1 MSKIKHRSVVQFDN
15 DLVASGSAFFYGNTD
30 MEGSLHVGGAASFSG
45 PSDTFVTFNA
55 SDTTPSVS
63 AGNLFKTHASS
74 QTLTM
79 FDDGAAGQTIVVIST
94 AAVVFDVTGTNLK
107 GGNTNITTAAGDITT
122 WTFDGTY
129 WYLQQFM
136 DVDDDMSSAS
146 GGATIN
152 NATESRLLTVAS
164 DTSEMDAEAN
174 LTYDGTT
181 FTVNDNMVVGS
192 DGSGHDVTFYSATSG
207 DHLVWDASEE
217 KLTITGTDSTTA
229 LDIADGNVTIT
240 DDLSVDGTTNLD
252 NTDIDGTFAVDG
264 TTISLDATTSLNID
278 NSNTSNGITI
288 GTATSGV
295 PISIGHTNSVV
306 TINDE
311 VDITGTVDIN
321 DTTDAS
327 NSTSGALKV
336 DGGVGV
342 AKKLYVGT
350 DLDVDGTAN
359 LDNTD
364 IDGTLVVDGSNISL
378 DSTST
383 FNIDCSNTSNGI
395 SIGTATSGV
404 PISIGHSTSETTIND
419 NLTVTGDLT
428 VNGTTTTINSTTLT
442 VDDLNIVLASG
453 AADSSAAD
461 GAGIT
466 IDGAGAS
473 LIYDHTGTQWEFNKP
488 LEVADALYIT
498 KDTDAEFVALTLTNQ
513 SDAASTAGYVSIL
526 FNLEDTS
533 GNAVDSGKIAVKKEA
548 SFTSTGG
555 TQDSSMVFSTSLDGT
570 LTEQMKLDSSGD
582 LSLLTDSSI
591 FKMGAGSDF
600 TITHDGTTGV
610 TLAANPINITAGGA
624 STWKTTAGAITI
636 DAEASTVTMD
646 GHSGVTITTSNS
658 GEIDITSAANVDINA
673 TTGVTI
679 DGTTLSIDGTDD
691 SNITVTASG
700 KDLDIAVAGGSTQE
714 LRLASA
720 GTGASA
726 MHLNA
731 SAGGINIDSA
741 DMIDIDAAD
750 EITIDTTSA
759 DGHIAITSAHTAGQS
774 ILISANADA
783 GAILDIDAGIIDI
796 DVQDTI
802 TIDGTGVSI
811 DGTDD
816 SNITVTAS
824 GKDLDIAV
832 AGGSTQELRLASAGT
847 GASAM
852 HLNASAGGIDIDS
865 ADMIDIDAADEI
877 TIDTTSADGHI
888 AVTSA
893 HTAGQSILISANADA
908 GSILDIDAGII
919 DIDVQDAITIDAADE
934 IVVTTTS
941 ADGHISL
948 VSAHTSGVAFH
959 IDANADAASEV
970 QIDAGILDI
979 DVTAGI
985 TIDGTTL
992 SIDSTDTTNITMT
1005 ANAASTKTFTIS
1017 ATNSNG
1023 SNVSNIDVDAD
1034 GALTLNGAGGAT
1046 FGDDTEAIVYDG
1058 SGNLDVDAVAL
1069 DLDVTDSSSITI
1081 TSSEA
1086 AEDLTIQQVGGN
1098 DSSIIITAAG
1108 TGADAISIDATAG
1121 SMVIGASLVDQK
1133 TLTLGNTNSTYIQ
1146 LIPHDTAAS
1155 EKILIYN
1162 NAGTADDAIKIH
1174 SDAGGVTIKAD
1185 DDSIHI
1191 DADGT
1196 DADALNIDSAGGI
1209 DIDSDDMITIDA
1221 ADEITITTT
1230 SADGHISLVTAHTA
1244 GTALHIDADA
1254 DAGSIVDIDA
1264 GILDIDVT
1272 GNATID
1278 AATLTVTTDTATFTS
1293 ANADDPLVTI
1303 KNTTND
1309 ATGARL
1315 RFEKDRG
1322 SNNGA
1327 DGDDCGIIEFYGTDG
1342 GSNQT
1347 EFARIVAEVSEADN
1361 TDEAGKLSLM
1371 VAESDGTDTAVT
1383 AGLVLEGEHATDGQ
1397 VDVTI
1402 AAGVASTTTV
1412 AGDLTISGG
1421 DTTIGTAGNTTAT
1434 TISVITNTGTSAGK
1448 DLTISAGSSTTN
1460 GNNIN
1465 GGNLIL
1471 KAGGGDGTGTSAM
1484 TFFTKVNGT
1493 DSAAERM
1500 RIHTDGNV
1508 GIGTNAPGC
1517 NLHVAGN
1524 DVRIRADGNSNSHP
1538 GFELSE
1544 NGTRKWIIF
1553 NNYGNDNLDFK
1564 TDSDIRMSIEQG
1576 GNVGIGNTNPGSL
1589 LEVSKTAANSEATRP
1604 TIEISSFSDA
1614 DDASTS
1620 AGVLKFHKS
1629 ANDTINSYGAGSH
1642 TAAGEVIGRIEAWG
1656 VTNDDDGSSDAA
1668 KLSSYIEF
1676 AGDAVADE
1684 TDVPGKIVFATAD
1697 ADDNGAPTVRLTID
1711 DGGGATFTGVLD
1723 VDGTVDCDVT
1733 DFDVASSGDI
1743 DLVSTNN
1750 AASAIHIEENG
1761 GTSGTIKIYANQGN
1775 TDGSA
1780 GAGSILLASDDGG
1793 IGLSWN
1799 DAKDLWAEGG
1809 KFIVTANEDAA
1820 GCIKLHADA
1829 GSNQTI
1835 QIINDEGTETG
1846 AENEG
1851 AILLNATVGGI
1862 GLHGA
1867 DDKIIWAE
1875 AGQIILTANQ
1885 NTSESIKLHA
1895 DAGANQTIQ
1904 IINDAG
1910 TTDGSEGAGAIDIEA
1925 TVGGISLHAA
1935 DDKDIWIEGGQTVIT
1950 ANHDTADSIKLHAD
1964 AGSSQTITLVNDAGT
1979 SATEGS
1985 AAIQLLA
1992 SAGGINIKSNL
2003 DNADAILLTSDGG
2016 TSAKINI
2023 HNDQGTAADSI
2034 NLLSDDGGVTVDAAL
2049 NVTVDC
2055 PKISQVHEL
2064 TTNPLSIASYDTDG
2078 EGGGTILKYNPG
2090 TDPTTTLGGIY
2101 YLHTNGVWTAADADA
2116 VSSGAS
2122 QLLGIAMGTSPR
2134 THGML
2139 TKGIVRIPSTEIL
2152 NVPGSNASP
2161 GLPVYVSTTA
2171 GHLDF
2176 TAPTGTSDYVRV
2188 VGYAL
2193 QDNGSDVLI
2202 YFDPDPTWVEL
2213 T

>member
-1 MSKIKHRSVVQFDN
+1 MGRYRQN
-15 DLVASGSAFFYGNTD
+15 GVATFNNTVHMSGSLLCTG
-30 MEGSLHVGGAASFSG
+30 VAAFSG
-45 PSDTFVTFNA
+45 PSDTFQTFGA
-55 SDTTPSVS
+55 SDTTPSV
-63 AGNLFKTHASS
+63 ANGNLFKTHASS

-79 FDDGAAGQTIVVIST
+79 FDDGTTGQTITVIST
-94 AAVVFDVTGTNLK
+94 AAVVFDVTSTNLK
-107 GGNTNITTAAGDITT
+107 GGSANITTAAGDITT
-122 WTFDGTY
+122 WTFDGTN

-136 DVDDDMSSAS
+136 DVSEDMSSVTGG

-152 NATESRLLTVAS
+152 SAAESRLLTVAS

-174 LTYDGTT
+174 LTYNGTT
-181 FTVNDNMVVGS
+181 FTVNDDMVVGS

-207 DHLVWDASEE
+207 DHFVWDASEE
-217 KLTITGTDSTTA
+217 KLTITGTNGTTA

-278 NSNTSNGITI
+278 NSNTSNGIT
-288 GTATSGV
+288 
-295 PISIGHTNSVV
+295 
-306 TINDE
+306 
-311 VDITGTVDIN
+311 
-321 DTTDAS
+321 
-327 NSTSGALKV
+327 
-336 DGGVGV
+336 
-342 AKKLYVGT
+342 
-350 DLDVDGTAN
+350 
-359 LDNTD
+359 
-364 IDGTLVVDGSNISL
+364 
-378 DSTST
+378 
-383 FNIDCSNTSNGI
+383 
-395 SIGTATSGV
+395 IGTATSGV

-466 IDGAGAS
+466 IDGAGAT

-488 LEVADALYIT
+488 LEVADAVYIT

-591 FKMGAGSDF
+591 FKMGAGNDF

-610 TLAANPINITAGGA
+610 TIAANPINITAGGA

-679 DGTTLSIDGTDD
+679 DGTTLSID
-691 SNITVTASG
+691 
-700 KDLDIAVAGGSTQE
+700 
-714 LRLASA
+714 
-720 GTGASA
+720 
-726 MHLNA
+726 
-731 SAGGINIDSA
+731 
-741 DMIDIDAAD
+741 
-750 EITIDTTSA
+750 
-759 DGHIAITSAHTAGQS
+759 
-774 ILISANADA
+774 
-783 GAILDIDAGIIDI
+783 
-796 DVQDTI
+796 
-802 TIDGTGVSI
+802 
-811 DGTDD
+811 
-816 SNITVTAS
+816 
-824 GKDLDIAV
+824 
-832 AGGSTQELRLASAGT
+832 
-847 GASAM
+847 
-852 HLNASAGGIDIDS
+852 
-865 ADMIDIDAADEI
+865 
-877 TIDTTSADGHI
+877 
-888 AVTSA
+888 
-893 HTAGQSILISANADA
+893 
-908 GSILDIDAGII
+908 
-919 DIDVQDAITIDAADE
+919 
-934 IVVTTTS
+934 
-941 ADGHISL
+941 
-948 VSAHTSGVAFH
+948 
-959 IDANADAASEV
+959 
-970 QIDAGILDI
+970 
-979 DVTAGI
+979 
-985 TIDGTTL
+985 
-992 SIDSTDTTNITMT
+992 STDTTNITMT

-1023 SNVSNIDVDAD
+1023 SNISNIDVDAD

-1046 FGDDTEAIVYDG
+1046 FGDDTEAIAYDG

-1108 TGADAISIDATAG
+1108 TGTDAISIDATAG
-1121 SMVIGASLVDQK
+1121 SMVIGASLIDQK

-1174 SDAGGVTIKAD
+1174 SDGGGVTIKAD

-1209 DIDSDDMITIDA
+1209 DIDASGD
-1221 ADEITITTT
+1221 
-1230 SADGHISLVTAHTA
+1230 V
-1244 GTALHIDADA
+1244 AL
-1254 DAGSIVDIDA
+1254 
-1264 GILDIDVT
+1264 
-1272 GNATID
+1272 D

-1322 SNNGA
+1322 ANNGA
-1327 DGDDCGIIEFYGTDG
+1327 DGDDCGIIEFYGTEG

-1434 TISVITNTGTSAGK
+1434 TISVITNTGTNAGK

-1471 KAGGGDGTGTSAM
+1471 KAGSGDGTGTSAM

-1493 DSAAERM
+1493 DAAAERM

-1517 NLHVAGN
+1517 NLHVAGD
-1524 DVRIRADGNSNSHP
+1524 DVRIRADGDSNSHP

-1553 NNYGNDNLDFK
+1553 NNYGSDNLDFK
-1564 TDSDIRMSIEQG
+1564 TDSDIRMSIEQD

-1614 DDASTS
+1614 DDAYTS

-1711 DGGGATFTGVLD
+1711 DGGVATFTGVLD

-1761 GTSGTIKIYANQGN
+1761 GTSGTIKIYANQGS

-1829 GSNQTI
+1829 GSSQTI
-1835 QIINDEGTETG
+1835 QITNDEGTETG

-1925 TVGGISLHAA
+1925 PVGGISLHAA

-2034 NLLSDDGGVTVDAAL
+2034 NLLSDDGGVTVDAATTIVL
-2049 NVTVDC
+2049 DC
-2055 PKISQVHEL
+2055 PSLSHVHEL

-2161 GLPVYVSTTA
+2161 GLPVYISTTA

-2176 TAPTGTSDYVRV
+2176 TAPTGTTDYVRV

-2202 YFDPDPTWVEL
+2202 YFDPDPTWIEL